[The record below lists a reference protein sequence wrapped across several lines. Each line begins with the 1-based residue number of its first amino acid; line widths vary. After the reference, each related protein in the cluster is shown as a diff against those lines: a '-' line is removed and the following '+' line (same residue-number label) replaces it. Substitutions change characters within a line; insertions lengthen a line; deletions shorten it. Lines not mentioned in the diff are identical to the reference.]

1 MIVSESLGRER
12 PNKCACSC
20 VARVFKQK
28 HMLQISRI
36 VKRAKEQWATVMAAM
51 TATIDDDGKQKRH
64 IIDLLTLDTIK
75 WNSCFN
81 SN

>member
-1 MIVSESLGRER
+1 MGDCDGSDGDDD
-12 PNKCACSC
+12 
-20 VARVFKQK
+20 
-28 HMLQISRI
+28 
-36 VKRAKEQWATVMAAM
+36 
-51 TATIDDDGKQKRH
+51 DDDGKQKRH